1 MGGSVDPLTAFYATM
16 GSVDAGSECNLLLT
30 LFDAKRASQL
40 QIGAPVAAGDS
51 VTCDGRNIRVKGFT
65 AKELAKQMR
74 FSFTL
79 IYGADVTGRMRV
91 VEVRSE
97 SIYGKV
103 TLKRR

>member
-1 MGGSVDPLTAFYATM
+1 M
-16 GSVDAGSECNLLLT
+16 GSVEAGGECNLSLT
-30 LFDAKRASQL
+30 LFDGKRVSQV

-51 VTCDGRNIRVKGFT
+51 VTCDGSYIRVKGFT
-65 AKELAKQMR
+65 AKEMAKQTR

-91 VEVRSE
+91 VEARSQ